1 MNRLTVFAI
10 SVCTSV
16 CSYAQWTLPTPPA
29 ISDMTIESECYLFN
43 KEANGFLMGG
53 NEWGTRASVSE
64 NHGSKFYVDLYI
76 YDSKWDSKSY
86 YLINEVESGSL
97 SGKKGYMF
105 IEAIDKIYVDG
116 TEEGSKNMG
125 FVFDSYED
133 GSFRIGLSNL
143 NETYNGDKLPDTYLG
158 VVPEFEDNRV
168 YCCNADSLK
177 GDYDPKNFQTTWYI
191 VSPKEYRA
199 YTEKVN
205 QYYEANELGKTL
217 EEAKGL
223 EGINEELMFD
233 ATFAYEHTFTSYEDL
248 KTYNDSLKKIIKE
261 IKLTIA
267 SIDKPTEILSLFG
280 GIEQTFSN
288 KQTTGW
294 TMDTYAENK
303 HAGNGNCAKDFSK
316 TGIHLENWHKDALGN
331 GSVWAKVTG
340 IPNGIY
346 KFSTLAF
353 TNDTLTTLAF
363 AGNDTAYVKTEMIDI
378 ERPTEVMTF
387 VENNELT
394 FGLQFVN
401 SKANWIGL
409 DNVNLYYLGTS
420 FEAYKM
426 MADKYVAKNKDYN
439 SLIDNYNITYYS
451 KEHYREYKTALKN
464 IDEATTAE
472 EVVNNLNSYKSAI
485 ECMERSI
492 TAYEEYVKLY
502 TNAGMWLTIQ
512 TYDNESV
519 ELLDRYING
528 TDEPLGFNGNGNA
541 TFILQSLDLTLEE
554 ITSEKEYLE
563 KLYDDA
569 YASILKEGDDCTK
582 LVKNPKFN
590 EENGW
595 SSAVGPVWPKGTDA
609 CHVFE
614 AWNMI
619 CDVYQELTNLQ
630 NGLYEMSLQAV
641 FRPGDEYTEENI
653 KNSNAVIYINSF
665 EEKIDCGEISTS
677 EEASKAFAEGKYNVK
692 VYGIVT
698 DGKLRIGIKNKN
710 KLADG
715 CAIWAGNVSLRY
727 YDKTSHAITEAI
739 DHTLKYAKEVY
750 SNSVCGVAEKDAL
763 NYAITFAHQEEDP
776 FDELINLKH
785 CIDEVINGNNLY
797 VKLGKAVNLL
807 DSEINKSVADDDIK
821 KTLREINFK
830 VSSLLSKQE
839 LSNAKAVEY
848 LNKIYESIVLAKR
861 YGYAEGTEDN
871 PEDYSDLILN
881 NNFAPEEGSLEEGNI
896 NGWNTTS
903 MNGYKLNTVSYNR
916 SEYELNQTIYG
927 LKKGKYKV
935 TVNGYY
941 RAGYA
946 NEDEKHFNDSTDT
959 HLAFMYV
966 ETPTLSYKKPLLNL
980 TEGAS
985 EIQESEND
993 CYMLTSGKFV
1003 PNSSASSAI
1012 YFSKGYYLNE
1022 IEFEL
1027 KELGAVKIGITKKG
1041 IIANDYSVI
1050 GQWKLWNLGL
1060 VHEDVGISDTET
1072 TSDNTITGVY
1082 SVDGMRLSK
1091 PKNGI
1096 NIIKEDNG
1104 TVKKIFIR

>member
-16 CSYAQWTLPTPPA
+16 CSYAQWTLPAPPTK
-29 ISDMTIESECYLFN
+29 STMTIESECYLFN

-64 NHGSKFYVDLYI
+64 SHGSKFYIDLYI
-76 YDSKWDSKSY
+76 NDGKWDSKSY
-86 YLINEVESGSL
+86 YLINEVESGNL

-116 TEEGSKNMG
+116 TEEESKNIG
-125 FVFDSYED
+125 FIFKSNED
-133 GSFRIGLSNL
+133 NTFRIGLSNL
-143 NETYNGDKLPDTYLG
+143 NETYNGEKLPDTYLG
-158 VVPEFEDNRV
+158 VVPEYEDNRV

-177 GDYDPKNFQTTWYI
+177 GDYDPKNFQMTWYI
-191 VSPKEYRA
+191 VSPKDYKA
-199 YTEKVN
+199 YTEGIK
-205 QYYEANELGKTL
+205 QYHEAIDLGKTL
-217 EEAKGL
+217 EEANGM
-223 EGINEELMFD
+223 EGIDEDLMYD
-233 ATFAYEHTFTSYEDL
+233 ATFAYKHTYTTYEDL
-248 KTYNDSLKKIIKE
+248 KEINDNLKKAIKE
-261 IKLTIA
+261 IKLTLS
-267 SIDKPTEILSLFG
+267 SIDNPTEIISIFG

-303 HAGNGNCAKDFSK
+303 QASNGNCAKDFSK
-316 TGIHLENWHKDALGN
+316 TGIHLENWNKDALVN
-331 GSVWAKVTG
+331 GSVWAKLTG
-340 IPNGIY
+340 IPNGVY
-346 KFSTLAF
+346 RFSTLAF

-363 AGNDTAYVKTEMIDI
+363 AGNDTTYVKTEIIDI

-387 VENNELT
+387 VDNNELT
-394 FGLQFVN
+394 FGLQLVN

-439 SLIDNYNITYYS
+439 SYLENYTYYS
-451 KEHYREYKTALKN
+451 KEHYKEYNSALKNLNEATTIEDVVKYLGNYKTAIACLEK
-464 IDEATTAE
+464 
-472 EVVNNLNSYKSAI
+472 
-485 ECMERSI
+485 SI
-492 TAYEEYVKLY
+492 TAYDEYVKLY
-502 TNAGMWLTIQ
+502 TNAGMWLTVQ

-554 ITSEKEYLE
+554 ITSEKKYLE
-563 KLYDDA
+563 KLYNDA

-595 SSAVGPVWPKGTDA
+595 SSAIGPVWPKGTDA
-609 CHVFE
+609 CPVFE

-619 CDVYQELTNLQ
+619 CDVYQEFTNLQ
-630 NGLYEMSLQAV
+630 NGLYEMNLQAV
-641 FRPGDEYTEENI
+641 FRPGDEFTEENI
-653 KNSNAVIYINSF
+653 NKANAVIYINSF
-665 EEKIDCGEISTS
+665 EEKIDCGEINTS
-677 EEASKAFAEGKYNVK
+677 EEASEAFADGKYNVK
-692 VYGIVT
+692 VYGVVT

-710 KLADG
+710 KLVEG
-715 CAIWAGNVSLRY
+715 CAIWAGNVTLRY
-727 YDKTSHAITEAI
+727 YDKTSNIISDAIT
-739 DHTLKYAKEVY
+739 HTLTYAKDVY
-750 SNSVCGVAEKDAL
+750 DHSICGMAEKDIL
-763 NYAITFAHQEEDP
+763 NYAIHYANQEEDP
-776 FDELINLKH
+776 FEELINLKNS
-785 CIDEVINGNNLY
+785 IDDIIYGNELY
-797 VKLGKAVNLL
+797 KKLENATKLL
-807 DSEINKSVADDDIK
+807 SATLENCDADDNTK
-821 KTLREINFK
+821 KTLGEINYDITSK
-830 VSSLLSKQE
+830 MSKQE
-839 LSNAKAVEY
+839 LSNAKAAEY

-861 YGYAEGTEDN
+861 YGYTEGTEEN

-881 NNFAPEEGSLEEGNI
+881 NNFDPEDGSIVEGYI
-896 NGWNTTS
+896 NGWTTTA

-916 SEYELNQTIYG
+916 SEYELNQTIFG

-993 CYMLTSGKFV
+993 CYILTSGKFV

-1027 KELGAVKIGITKKG
+1027 KELGPVKIGITKKG

-1072 TSDNTITGVY
+1072 TSDNTITDVY

-1091 PKNGI
+1091 PKKGI